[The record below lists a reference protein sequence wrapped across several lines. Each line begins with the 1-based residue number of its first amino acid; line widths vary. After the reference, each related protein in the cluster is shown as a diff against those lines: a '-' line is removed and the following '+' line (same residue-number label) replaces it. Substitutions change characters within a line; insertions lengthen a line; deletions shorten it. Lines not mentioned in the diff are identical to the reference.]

1 MEKLSRNRLFPFHS
15 VRCLKYFAKQDVHHS
30 FEQNL
35 GIKPPGS
42 VFQVVE
48 VKTQSSQHLRHRIR
62 ISVIQGGIRSS
73 TWSDLIQIS
82 IARIMLDDLIDV
94 VFPFRAWTNQ

>member
-1 MEKLSRNRLFPFHS
+1 MEKLSLNRHFLFHS

-35 GIKPPGS
+35 SIKPPGS

-48 VKTQSSQHLRHRIR
+48 VKT
-62 ISVIQGGIRSS
+62 
-73 TWSDLIQIS
+73 
-82 IARIMLDDLIDV
+82 
-94 VFPFRAWTNQ
+94 